1 MATGAASQ
9 APVPSTP
16 AVGKMD
22 RLIERVRTFSRYGVW
37 FGGTLMILAAVIV
50 GIEVVVRKLFNV
62 SLGGADEL
70 SGFALAI
77 SSAWAFGYALLER
90 AHVRID
96 SVYTIL
102 PSRVCAFL
110 DVLGLLVFTLFMG
123 LMTWQAIGVFTESV
137 RNSTVTLSVVAWPL
151 RFPQFLWVAGLAWF
165 VVIAVLLL
173 VRAMVTLSRGE
184 WLAVQLQIGSKTVR
198 EELDEE
204 LGQIEKRGET

>member
-1 MATGAASQ
+1 
-9 APVPSTP
+9 
-16 AVGKMD
+16 MD